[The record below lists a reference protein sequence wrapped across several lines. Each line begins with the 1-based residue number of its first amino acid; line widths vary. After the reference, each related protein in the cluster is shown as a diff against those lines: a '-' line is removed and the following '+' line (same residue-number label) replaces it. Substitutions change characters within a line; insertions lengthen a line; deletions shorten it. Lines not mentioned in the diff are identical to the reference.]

1 MRLLA
6 ALGLFVVSTVL
17 ATEQRQEEQFQSF
30 VKQHSK
36 NYANQQELEMRKSIF
51 LMNYA
56 KMEEHNKKYDAGE
69 VSWWMK
75 VTIDMDLTSEE
86 WSEKRLGGVP
96 SMAPGAVPEDTIM
109 PEIMNK
115 INEQGP
121 APKEWNWVTAGKVS
135 PVKNQ
140 GQCGSCA
147 CFSATGAIE
156 SCFMITANDMGATD
170 LSEQHLLDCAFGH
183 RVTDS
188 VGTWE
193 GFGCDGSWPNVYMD
207 YVKGTWNHE
216 ESSYPYVSGGSGT
229 HYGCKSDDNGV
240 RTKAYVTGFQNQ
252 WGADEA
258 NLESLLQYGPVATNV
273 KATANW
279 QSYGGGVL
287 YDDQCCNAASDS
299 SCQYSINHSVL
310 VVGYGT
316 DSNGWTYW
324 LIKNS
329 WSAHWGEAGY
339 IRLYKGTGHCGVAY
353 SQQALPTCAVGYP

>member
-1 MRLLA
+1 
-6 ALGLFVVSTVL
+6 
-17 ATEQRQEEQFQSF
+17 
-30 VKQHSK
+30 
-36 NYANQQELEMRKSIF
+36 
-51 LMNYA
+51 MNYA
-56 KMEEHNKKYDAGE
+56 KMEEHNIKYDAGE

-75 VTIDMDLTSEE
+75 VTIDMDLTTEE
-86 WSEKRLGGVP
+86 WKEKRLGGVP
-96 SMAPGAVPEDTIM
+96 SMAPGTGTEDTII

-115 INEQGP
+115 IKQQGP

-193 GFGCDGSWPNVYMD
+193 GFGCDGAWPNVYMD

-229 HYGCKSDDNGV
+229 HYGCKSDDNGI

-279 QSYGGGVL
+279 QAYGGGVL

-310 VVGYGT
+310 VVGYGF
-316 DSNGWTYW
+316 DINGWAYW

-329 WSAHWGEAGY
+329 WSDFWGEDGY

-353 SQQALPTCAVGYP
+353 SQQAIPTCTVGYPKH